1 MNTINIQEL
10 PLSKLDD
17 LYNKPDYIHISLGFN
32 YTNEII
38 LILTI
43 NKYFLNSKS
52 TKYLRFDLNDKK
64 FKKITLTKNNQI
76 NDVNVCNTITDFIKD
91 FSDKINSNI
100 SEKTN
105 KIISF

>member
-43 NKYFLNSKS
+43 NKYFLKSKN
-52 TKYLRFDLNDKK
+52 LRFDLNDKK
-64 FKKITLTKNNQI
+64 FKKNHTYK
-76 NDVNVCNTITDFIKD
+76 K
-91 FSDKINSNI
+91 
-100 SEKTN
+100 
-105 KIISF
+105 